1 MTAAI
6 LSAFA
11 PVFAMIIA
19 GYVVRVTGWLPAPVW
34 SGVNRLNYRLLLPC
48 FLFAAL
54 AQADFG
60 GSGLVMLAAASGGA
74 SLAMAALAFLLAR
87 ALRFDAAAAAALLAV
102 AGLWN
107 LVMFMAL
114 SARLLGP
121 EAYAASAAILG
132 PGAVVG
138 AAIAVAAFAVARSGS
153 NAVGLKRLALDPL
166 VVGTIAGLAFN
177 LTGLTA
183 LPLITDTVV
192 LMGAGATAAILISMG
207 AGLEFDAL
215 KGRVAPLSLAAILRA
230 VAAPAAFLAAGLALG
245 LPAEH
250 VVLLTLAGG
259 APGAAI
265 TYAIATELD
274 GERPLTAGML
284 TASVLVSAL
293 ALPAFTALAIA
304 VTGLSV

>member
-19 GYVVRVTGWLPAPVW
+19 GYLVRVTGWLPAPVW

-60 GSGLVMLAAASGGA
+60 GSGLVLLAAASGGA
-74 SLAMAALAFLLAR
+74 SLVVAALALVLAK
-87 ALRFDAAAAAALLAV
+87 ALRLDRAATAPLLAV

-121 EAYAASAAILG
+121 EVYAASAAILG
-132 PGAVVG
+132 PGTLVG
-138 AAIAVAAFAVARSGS
+138 AAIAVAAFALMRAGS
-153 NAVGLKRLALDPL
+153 NGIGLKRLALDPL
-166 VVGTIAGLAFN
+166 VVGTLAGLFFN

-183 LPLITDTVV
+183 VPLITETLA

-215 KGRVAPLSLAAILRA
+215 KGRVGPLSLAALLRA
-230 VAAPAAFLAAGLALG
+230 VVAPAVFLAFGLALR

-284 TASVLVSAL
+284 TASVLISAL

-304 VTGLSV
+304 MTGLGV

>member
-6 LSAFA
+6 LTAFA
-11 PVFAMIIA
+11 PVFAMIVA
-19 GYVVRVTGWLPAPVW
+19 GYLVRVSGWLPAPVW
-34 SGVNRLNYRLLLPC
+34 SGVNALNYRLLLPC

-60 GSGLVMLAAASGGA
+60 GEGLISLALASGAASLVMAVL
-74 SLAMAALAFLLAR
+74 ALALAR
-87 ALRFDAAAAAALLAV
+87 ALRLNGGATAPLLAV

-121 EAYAASAAILG
+121 DVYAASAAILG
-132 PGAVVG
+132 PGTVVG
-138 AAIAVAAFAVARSGS
+138 AAIAVAAFAVFRTGS
-153 NAVGLKRLALDPL
+153 NGIGLKRLALDPL
-166 VVGTIAGLAFN
+166 VVGALAGLGFN

-183 LPLITDTVV
+183 IPLVTETIA

-215 KGRVAPLSLAAILRA
+215 KGRAAPLSLAALLRA
-230 VAAPAAFLAAGLALG
+230 VAAPAVFLTIGLALG

-293 ALPAFTALAIA
+293 ALPVFTALALA
-304 VTGLSV
+304 LTGLSV